1 MGQIFAETLAIN
13 GAARVYI
20 VGRRKEALDKVVS
33 QYNSKKKAGQGEIVA
48 LPGDVS
54 TKDSI
59 MKIVEAWK
67 ARGETKLDILIN
79 SAGALTYPSIL
90 FSTCY

>member
-1 MGQIFAETLAIN
+1 M
-13 GAARVYI
+13 
-20 VGRRKEALDKVVS
+20 VS
-33 QYNSKKKAGQGEIVA
+33 HYNNNKKDGQGEIVA

-79 SAGALTYPSIL
+79 SAGALNWSYAVSL
-90 FSTCY
+90 TCC